1 MKILFHLLLLVGCV
15 LALCMRRPRY
25 FVSAEFFLPS
35 PAPNSTL
42 SSLEPTFTPFSSAP
56 TSTISSSA
64 PTSTLASKA
73 WHSTLTS
80 SAPTSSPFSPAT
92 TSSFVASFEQVPAHV
107 ALSKEAK
114 FSTRSSR
121 KAASNKLSKA
131 KALKKVKG
139 TKVKRSAKLKLLV
152 GAVVT
157 TLAVAT
163 TAGVLLWHF
172 LSKKEEQP
180 GDAQPVASA
189 STTTKGISGS
199 GPASAKA
206 PAEADAKGAPSKQK
220 GKPPTGRKP
229 RADTRG
235 QARQPVETG
244 SEPTKPSEATKLEL
258 GESRNSQSKPSN
270 KPTKPSK
277 ATPYKPGKS
286 RSSQSKLS
294 SKPTTTPETAK
305 PELVNP
311 LSSQSKPGSKPAKT
325 PERAEPIP
333 DDSHT
338 PQPEPSKKPA
348 KSSQAKKPKPGET
361 RNSQSKPGSEPPKT
375 PEPAKPDP
383 VNPLDSQS
391 SPGGQ
396 QSEGSPGP
404 EGEGSGQSQTPTG
417 EAVPSSTSRAED
429 APIVR
434 KTVLASP
441 RRPNRRHSNSPKNR
455 GGGGYSGHS
464 TSTNGS
470 GNVHKIDS
478 ESENGFEIT
487 PMSYSSST
495 PMFARNQSMQA
506 PSPNRFSNDYVA
518 QNGEQYFG
526 LVSSSEEE
534 DEDASTSA
542 PVVCDTATADSV
554 RDRGSDHFW
563 SELKNTEKPW
573 TGYNPQ
579 QPGRP
584 REHAAMKGLIENET
598 IVQFM
603 KSKSNFTPESE
614 TLLRGMLAESV

>member
-325 PERAEPIP
+325 PERAEPGP
-333 DDSHT
+333 NNSHT
-338 PQPEPSKKPA
+338 PQLEPSIKPT
-348 KSSQAKKPKPGET
+348 KLSEAKKPKPGEPLT
-361 RNSQSKPGSEPPKT
+361 FQSTPGSQRSEKSL
-375 PEPAKPDP
+375 EKDE
-383 VNPLDSQS
+383 NSDLSDEDFDSSRTLTEGAGS
-391 SPGGQ
+391 S
-396 QSEGSPGP
+396 
-404 EGEGSGQSQTPTG
+404 
-417 EAVPSSTSRAED
+417 SSSRAEG
-429 APIVR
+429 APG
-434 KTVLASP
+434 VLSSKNMAP
-441 RRPNRRHSNSPKNR
+441 LVDKRPT
-455 GGGGYSGHS
+455 G
-464 TSTNGS
+464 NG
-470 GNVHKIDS
+470 
-478 ESENGFEIT
+478 EA
-487 PMSYSSST
+487 SYS
-495 PMFARNQSMQA
+495 
-506 PSPNRFSNDYVA
+506 
-518 QNGEQYFG
+518 EQQQG
-526 LVSSSEEE
+526 LNPLESEE
-534 DEDASTSA
+534 DETSA
-542 PVVCDTATADSV
+542 ETEDIESITQAEMARTQQIMERLSGL
-554 RDRGSDHFW
+554 R

>member
-206 PAEADAKGAPSKQK
+206 PAEADAKGAPSKQE
-220 GKPPTGRKP
+220 GNSPTGRKP
-229 RADTRG
+229 QADTPG
-235 QARQPVETG
+235 QAGEPVPTG
-244 SEPTKPSEATKLEL
+244 S
-258 GESRNSQSKPSN
+258 
-270 KPTKPSK
+270 KPTKK
-277 ATPYKPGKS
+277 
-286 RSSQSKLS
+286 
-294 SKPTTTPETAK
+294 PETAK
-305 PELVNP
+305 PELGNP

-325 PERAEPIP
+325 PERAEPGP
-333 DDSHT
+333 NNSHT
-338 PQPEPSKKPA
+338 PQLEPSIKPT
-348 KSSQAKKPKPGET
+348 KLSEAKKPKPGEPLT
-361 RNSQSKPGSEPPKT
+361 FQSTPGSQRSEKSL
-375 PEPAKPDP
+375 EKDE
-383 VNPLDSQS
+383 NSDLSDEDFDSSRTLTEGAGS
-391 SPGGQ
+391 S
-396 QSEGSPGP
+396 
-404 EGEGSGQSQTPTG
+404 
-417 EAVPSSTSRAED
+417 SSSRAEG
-429 APIVR
+429 APG
-434 KTVLASP
+434 VLSSKNMAP
-441 RRPNRRHSNSPKNR
+441 LVDKRPT
-455 GGGGYSGHS
+455 G
-464 TSTNGS
+464 NG
-470 GNVHKIDS
+470 
-478 ESENGFEIT
+478 EA
-487 PMSYSSST
+487 SYS
-495 PMFARNQSMQA
+495 
-506 PSPNRFSNDYVA
+506 
-518 QNGEQYFG
+518 EQQQG
-526 LVSSSEEE
+526 LNPLESEE
-534 DEDASTSA
+534 DETSA
-542 PVVCDTATADSV
+542 ETEDIESITQAEMARTQQIMERLSGL
-554 RDRGSDHFW
+554 R

>member
-270 KPTKPSK
+270 KPTKPS
-277 ATPYKPGKS
+277 
-286 RSSQSKLS
+286 
-294 SKPTTTPETAK
+294 
-305 PELVNP
+305 
-311 LSSQSKPGSKPAKT
+311 
-325 PERAEPIP
+325 
-333 DDSHT
+333 
-338 PQPEPSKKPA
+338 
-348 KSSQAKKPKPGET
+348 
-361 RNSQSKPGSEPPKT
+361 
-375 PEPAKPDP
+375 EPAKPEP

-404 EGEGSGQSQTPTG
+404 EGEGSGQSRTPTE
-417 EAVPSSTSRAED
+417 EAVPSSTSRAEV
-429 APIVR
+429 APFVR
-434 KTVLASP
+434 KTVLENVANESVPSTEIQSSP
-441 RRPNRRHSNSPKNR
+441 VSKDSVIDHFETGLDFDSKKKLQLLKPLAENSIDSF
-455 GGGGYSGHS
+455 SGVS
-464 TSTNGS
+464 DVSLDEFLPDEDELFNEWEDVLNGS
-470 GNVHKIDS
+470 
-478 ESENGFEIT
+478 
-487 PMSYSSST
+487 
-495 PMFARNQSMQA
+495 
-506 PSPNRFSNDYVA
+506 
-518 QNGEQYFG
+518 
-526 LVSSSEEE
+526 
-534 DEDASTSA
+534 
-542 PVVCDTATADSV
+542 
-554 RDRGSDHFW
+554 
-563 SELKNTEKPW
+563 ELE
-573 TGYNPQ
+573 
-579 QPGRP
+579 
-584 REHAAMKGLIENET
+584 
-598 IVQFM
+598 
-603 KSKSNFTPESE
+603 
-614 TLLRGMLAESV
+614 